1 MIRHSGV
8 SPLKSLHKPK
18 ARIMK
23 KEAESRSYVP
33 PFVEELQIAVEQ
45 GFTTSGNVK
54 GFEEEEW

>member
-1 MIRHSGV
+1 
-8 SPLKSLHKPK
+8 
-18 ARIMK
+18 MK